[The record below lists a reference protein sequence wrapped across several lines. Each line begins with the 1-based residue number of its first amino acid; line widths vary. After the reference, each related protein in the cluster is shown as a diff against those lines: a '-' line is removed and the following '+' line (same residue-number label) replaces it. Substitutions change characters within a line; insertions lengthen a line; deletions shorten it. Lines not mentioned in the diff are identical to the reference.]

1 MKFFLVVILSVK
13 CQGYLSY
20 EPVSDALCDE
30 SSGTATSKTYSN
42 FEMAVSK
49 CQLYNCDVVSE
60 FEVDSRWKDKND
72 FSSNNRY

>member
-13 CQGYLSY
+13 CQRYLSY

-42 FEMAVSK
+42 FEMALSK
-49 CQLYNCDVVSE
+49 CQQYNCDVVSE
-60 FEVDSRWKDKND
+60 FEVDSRL
-72 FSSNNRY
+72 R

>member
-13 CQGYLSY
+13 CQRYLSY

-60 FEVDSRWKDKND
+60 FEVDSRL
-72 FSSNNRY
+72 R